1 MEMEMVDVYDAPER
15 RSIDV
20 RLAVALTEQAHIKDS
35 VKKIEADVVDMR
47 KDQQLG
53 LEHIN
58 QKLITIEL
66 YISKQKGIISTIAA
80 VTTAIWAIILIG
92 AKDFWAWITS

>member
-1 MEMEMVDVYDAPER
+1 MENVYDVPAKR
-15 RSIDV
+15 ATDV
-20 RLAVALTEQAHIKDS
+20 RLAVALAEQVHIKDS
-35 VKKIEADVVDMR
+35 VKKIESDIVDMR

-92 AKDFWAWITS
+92 ARDFWAWITS